1 MNNTLQWNVSE
12 RASAFHADALVC
24 DLTLPWLPGLENK
37 ETTLP
42 RYPASGVDF
51 VSLSIGHDE
60 YGLATTIHHMADVKG
75 RLGAEPDKYVL
86 VESADDILQAKAA
99 GKLAVG
105 LHFQGSEMLEGDAS
119 LVQLFYQ
126 LGIRHMLLAY
136 NQKNRAADGCHERTD
151 CGLSRYGVR
160 LIEEMNRVG
169 MILDLTH
176 VGYRSSMEAMEVS
189 ADPVIFSHSNAY
201 AVKEHPRNLRD
212 EQIKACAR
220 KGGLI
225 GINGVGHFL
234 GDNKASTENF
244 IRHIDYMAQLVGP
257 QHVGIGT
264 DYVYFLEQMHRKF
277 LANPER
283 YPEGYPRTIGER
295 EYFPPERLPQVTEA
309 LLKRNYPE
317 DEIRGVLGEN
327 FLRVARR
334 VWK

>member
-1 MNNTLQWNVSE
+1 
-12 RASAFHADALVC
+12 
-24 DLTLPWLPGLENK
+24 
-37 ETTLP
+37 
-42 RYPASGVDF
+42 
-51 VSLSIGHDE
+51 
-60 YGLATTIHHMADVKG
+60 
-75 RLGAEPDKYVL
+75 
-86 VESADDILQAKAA
+86 
-99 GKLAVG
+99 
-105 LHFQGSEMLEGDAS
+105 MLEGDAN
-119 LVQLFYQ
+119 LLQLFYD

-151 CGLSRYGVR
+151 SGLSRYGVR

-176 VGYRSSMEAMEVS
+176 VGYRSTMEAIEVS

-201 AVKEHPRNLRD
+201 AVKEYPRNLRD
-212 EQIKACAR
+212 DQIKACAQ

-244 IRHIDYMAQLVGP
+244 LKHIDYVAQLVGP

-264 DYVYFLEQMHRKF
+264 DYVYFLEQIHRKF

-283 YPEGYPRTIGER
+283 YPRTIAER
-295 EYFPPERLPQVTEA
+295 EYFPPQLLPQVTEA

-317 DEIRGVLGEN
+317 EEVRGILGGN
-327 FLRVARR
+327 FLRIARR
-334 VWK
+334 VRNQLD